1 MAQLYVEGWS
11 PEYGATVDLSDE
23 RIAASPVDPSV
34 EFDGPWA
41 PIDAPDAEVIDADDL
56 VGSVAFVDGVRRV
69 DARLTLDDPVEG
81 PIPGI
86 CGSFAV
92 GATIW
97 DRRAKRSTYAHQ
109 DVQRMAVLATGVN
122 VEFPPIPGGSAGGAL
137 EYRAESVATDDPS
150 ALIAHFHGAMRKAEA
165 VLSSRLASSG
175 TLVIAD
181 GPINE
186 LRAQP
191 IVGYIKTHRVT
202 YLSADLMPIIGRLRA
217 GQRTPLFLID
227 GEQFARYSWYLRLAD
242 LAGGHSWTG
251 IVRCEAPTALGI
263 EEAKRMADRTAA
275 LLPRTASAP
284 HIDPRAP
291 QNLVP
296 IAALE
301 RHLRR
306 RLGDQNLVYRALRAA
321 VTHDRQSGARS
332 GNGASGGTIG
342 RNGSPPGGRR
352 PGGRR

>member
-11 PEYGATVDLSDE
+11 PEYGAAVDLAEE
-23 RIAASPVDPSV
+23 RVAASPVETAV
-34 EFDGPWA
+34 EVDGPWT
-41 PIDAPDAEVIDADDL
+41 PVDGVDD
-56 VGSVAFVDGVRRV
+56 GEEFVAFVDGIRRI
-69 DARLTLDDPVEG
+69 DARLTLDDPIEG

-92 GATIW
+92 GAVIW
-97 DRRAKRSTYAHQ
+97 ERKARRSRYDHQ
-109 DVQRMAVLATGVN
+109 EVQRMAVLASGSK
-122 VEFPPIPGGSAGGAL
+122 VEFPVVGHAL
-137 EYRAESVATDDPS
+137 DYRAEAVATDDPT

-165 VLSSRLASSG
+165 ALSARLAAGG
-175 TLVIAD
+175 TFVVAD

-191 IVGYIKTHRVT
+191 IVGYIKSHRVT
-202 YLSADLMPIIGRLRA
+202 YLGPDVMPIIGRLRA

-227 GEQFARYSWYLRLAD
+227 GAQYARYSWYLRLAD
-242 LAGGHSWTG
+242 MVGGHSWSG

-263 EEAKRMADRTAA
+263 EETITLANRTTA
-275 LLPRTASAP
+275 LLPRTASQA

-306 RLGDQNLVYRALRAA
+306 RLGDQGLVYRALRAA
-321 VTHDRQSGARS
+321 VSADRVPGEPDFTRS
-332 GNGASGGTIG
+332 TEHEG
-342 RNGSPPGGRR
+342 PGQQPTQQQATEQR
-352 PGGRR
+352 

>member
-11 PEYGATVDLSDE
+11 PEYGATVDLSDD
-23 RIAASPVDPSV
+23 RVAASPVDPTV
-34 EFDGPWA
+34 EVKGSWA
-41 PIDAPDAEVIDADDL
+41 PIDAPDVEAFDGDDL
-56 VGSVAFVDGVRRV
+56 VASVAFVDGIRRI

-92 GATIW
+92 GATVW

-109 DVQRMAVLATGVN
+109 EVQRMAVLATGASI
-122 VEFPPIPGGSAGGAL
+122 EFPDVAGGSAGTSL
-137 EYRAESVATDDPS
+137 DYRAESVVTDDPS
-150 ALIAHFHGAMRKAEA
+150 ALVAHFHGAMRKAEA
-165 VLSSRLASSG
+165 VLSAKLAAG
-175 TLVIAD
+175 GRFVIAD

-191 IVGYIKTHRVT
+191 IVGYVKTHRVS
-202 YLSADLMPIIGRLRA
+202 YLTADLMPVIGRLRA

-227 GEQFARYSWYLRLAD
+227 GDQFARYSWYLRLAD

-251 IVRCEAPTALGI
+251 VVRCEAPAALGI
-263 EEAKRMADRTAA
+263 DEARRMADRTAA
-275 LLPRTASAP
+275 LLPLTASAP
-284 HIDPRAP
+284 HIDARAP

-321 VTHDRQSGARS
+321 VTNSRTADGDAL
-332 GNGASGGTIG
+332 GGYG
-342 RNGSPPGGRR
+342 PAGSKR
-352 PGGRR
+352 PGG